1 MISLMFRIALICGSL
16 ITAGYMV
23 KKIRQS
29 KLQIEYSIFWMLF
42 AASLVILS
50 IFPEITI
57 YGASLLGIYFLPTLF
72 FADFCPFDSQSIPYD
87 DRAFHIRISGERTG
101 TETGNLRKNRAG

>member
-23 KKIRQS
+23 KKLRDYHIRRFS
-29 KLQIEYSIFWMLF
+29 SWN
-42 AASLVILS
+42 
-50 IFPEITI
+50 
-57 YGASLLGIYFLPTLF
+57 LF
-72 FADFCPFDSQSIPYD
+72 FYQLYFSADFCPFDSQSIPYD

>member
-16 ITAGYMV
+16 VTAGYMV

-29 KLQIEYSIFWMLF
+29 KLQIEYSSQSGYFKH
-42 AASLVILS
+42 
-50 IFPEITI
+50 FPGDYHIRRF
-57 YGASLLGIYFLPTLF
+57 SSWNLF
-72 FADFCPFDSQSIPYD
+72 FYQLYFSADFCPFDSQSIPYD